1 MNSQRIDVLAI
12 NETKLDSSLLY
23 PVIVILPSKICIVR
37 YIIGKAN
44 PIYLGLNKMKFSR
57 SPLIT
62 FDDFRDPPPP
72 MTSSSKQIWGLP
84 FWILPKFSAI
94 PPFCSHKNQVAFF
107 LSLLRFLSVLILKSN
122 KQEFANQTF
131 DFIRLAKF
139 YCELYYVRFP
149 NRSIK
154 YAENHRVVDSLRR
167 LGKHPIEKRELL
179 SATYAYSRAI
189 LTHLRSCLTT
199 SLLHP

>member
-1 MNSQRIDVLAI
+1 MTFAI
-12 NETKLDSSLLY
+12 PPPPHEF
-23 PVIVILPSKICIVR
+23 IFQ
-37 YIIGKAN
+37 AN
-44 PIYLGLNKMKFSR
+44 LR
-57 SPLIT
+57 SPLLN
-62 FDDFRDPPPP
+62 P
-72 MTSSSKQIWGLP
+72 SKV
-84 FWILPKFSAI
+84 FSD

-107 LSLLRFLSVLILKSN
+107 FFSLLRFLSVLILKSK

-139 YCELYYVRFP
+139 YCEFYYVRFP

-189 LTHLRSCLTT
+189 LTHLCSCLTT

>member
-1 MNSQRIDVLAI
+1 MITQEMKSQNLKKRKLFLLLLVLMNSQRIDVLAI

-44 PIYLGLNKMKFSR
+44 PIYLGLNKMKFSG

-62 FDDFRDPPPP
+62 FDDFRDPPP

-107 LSLLRFLSVLILKSN
+107 S
-122 KQEFANQTF
+122 
-131 DFIRLAKF
+131 FI
-139 YCELYYVRFP
+139 
-149 NRSIK
+149 
-154 YAENHRVVDSLRR
+154 
-167 LGKHPIEKRELL
+167 
-179 SATYAYSRAI
+179 
-189 LTHLRSCLTT
+189 T
-199 SLLHP
+199 SLFISVNIKIKQTRVR